1 MNKTDKIRHKIK
13 IMPARKD
20 QAGEIASLIME
31 AMDYDCCK
39 NFAGPD
45 HSLDDFHEMMTAL
58 VRMDDSQYSYRNT
71 IVAVSEGQIAG
82 SLTGY
87 EGKDL
92 RTLRRRFIDA
102 AREYLGQDFSKM
114 DDETGPGE
122 YYLDSLCVKKEF
134 RKRGI
139 ATTLLRA
146 AINEHAVSTAENGG
160 EPVGLLV
167 DHTHPW
173 AERLYKTI
181 GFRFVNETSWG
192 GHRMNHLQYP
202 VRCGF
207 YEDDPQYVRYHD
219 EEWGTPVHDETDHFM
234 YLLMESM
241 SCGLSWKMVMDRRD
255 VFRNCFAGFDAA
267 KVAQFGDADVERIMA
282 TEGMIRS
289 PRKIRAMINNAQ
301 AFVRI
306 EQEFGSFDR
315 YIWGFTDGHSL
326 VYPSHQGSWTV
337 RNSLSDKISKDLKH
351 LGFKYVGSIIIY
363 SHLQAIGIINDH
375 RCQCF
380 RYKQLL
386 PNCTVVNEDSNDG
399 KA

>member
-1 MNKTDKIRHKIK
+1 
-13 IMPARKD
+13 
-20 QAGEIASLIME
+20 
-31 AMDYDCCK
+31 
-39 NFAGPD
+39 
-45 HSLDDFHEMMTAL
+45 
-58 VRMDDSQYSYRNT
+58 
-71 IVAVSEGQIAG
+71 
-82 SLTGY
+82 
-87 EGKDL
+87 
-92 RTLRRRFIDA
+92 
-102 AREYLGQDFSKM
+102 
-114 DDETGPGE
+114 
-122 YYLDSLCVKKEF
+122 
-134 RKRGI
+134 
-139 ATTLLRA
+139 
-146 AINEHAVSTAENGG
+146 
-160 EPVGLLV
+160 
-167 DHTHPW
+167 
-173 AERLYKTI
+173 
-181 GFRFVNETSWG
+181 
-192 GHRMNHLQYP
+192 MNHLQYP

-207 YEDDPQYVRYHD
+207 YEDDPQYVRSHD

-255 VFRNCFAGFDAA
+255 VFRKCFAGFDAA

-301 AFVRI
+301 AFMRI
-306 EQEFGSFDR
+306 EHEFGSFDS
-315 YIWGFTDGHSL
+315 YIWGFTGGHSL

-337 RNSLSDKISKDLKH
+337 RNSLSEKISKDLKRR
-351 LGFKYVGSIIIY
+351 GFKYVGSIIIY